1 MTRSWKSQ
9 GHGKPGRP
17 FVGHALHRAFRV
29 AGLIGL
35 LLWFTQ
41 GLPASERQIVLDAMD
56 VRPSGIWP
64 RGFGHVLLGIPG
76 STEDEKA
83 YLEPGGSFSP
93 GFGTFGIQ
101 LLAENADGEVE
112 VASDFVP
119 RVEMKQSWVW
129 PLTATVPGVR
139 TETPDYSALWSMPDG
154 RHWRLDL
161 SSRRHPHV
169 VVSIRSLGPAG
180 GPVTNAIWDGRA
192 IRINDRWDIVAAD
205 TPREI
210 RIGYQNPTNLAVGE
224 ITSSQFGLGPRIVRS
239 TTPSTGLDQTNGW
252 GRIVLVF
259 GRETT
264 LIIEDR
270 KPPTPNPLAWQGTLP
285 GVTLDIPDD
294 RFTDSLKAQ
303 VAQMLM
309 GLVGTNSR
317 PVDPNHHP
325 VSRMRESATI
335 AVALARAG
343 QMGVSQQLCGTLA
356 REDFLGEMGAEADG
370 PGLSLW
376 AVLEVAAIVRNKTFD
391 QSLLP
396 HVDRKVRLIE
406 SLLQTPEPFRIPWTG
421 PLAPRR
427 ITREEAALVADA
439 SQDGLIQGRV
449 GKQRPVLYVNATA
462 YAGLR
467 SAAIFYNRINRRP
480 EAGRLSS
487 LASVLQLA
495 WNQSATRRTTPDA
508 WTAATGP
515 HPSWIA
521 EDPKT
526 WQTLLLAARTA
537 ARTTNDLPKL
547 RPENPTPLATE
558 AHQWLL
564 LGDPKRAWHDLNWF
578 WSNQVSPDLYSWWEG
593 SGDEDFPERWEGV
606 RGWVMPPYLSPQ
618 FGTAAEITLLQLAML
633 AHADEST
640 LIPILVVGAGVPR
653 EWLDDPIRVES
664 LQTAHGPVTWTWD
677 PASRRVRVRA
687 PGFPQNSVRLA
698 GGFTQD
704 AALEVIR

>member
-1 MTRSWKSQ
+1 MTQPRKSH
-9 GHGKPGRP
+9 GHWNPG
-17 FVGHALHRAFRV
+17 LHLLRRVLQRAFRG
-29 AGLIGL
+29 AGFLGL
-35 LLWFTQ
+35 LPCFAA
-41 GLPASERQIVLDAMD
+41 GVAASERQIVLDAMEA
-56 VRPSGIWP
+56 RPSGIWP
-64 RGFGHVLLGIPG
+64 RGYGHVLLGIPG

-119 RVEMKQSWVW
+119 RAEMKQSWVW
-129 PLTATVPGVR
+129 PLTTTVPGVR

-169 VVSIRSLGPAG
+169 VVAIRSLGPAG
-180 GPVTNAIWDGRA
+180 GPVTNAVWDGRA
-192 IRINDRWDIVAAD
+192 IRINDRWDLVAAD

-210 RIGYQNPTNLAVGE
+210 RIGYQNPTNLTVGE

-264 LIIEDR
+264 LVIEDR
-270 KPPTPNPLAWQGTLP
+270 KPPAPNPLAWQGTLP
-285 GVTLDIPDD
+285 GVGLELPDE
-294 RFTDSLKAQ
+294 RFTDCLKAQ

-325 VSRMRESATI
+325 VSRMRESAAV

-343 QMGVSQQLCGTLA
+343 QVAVSQQLCSTLA
-356 REDFLGEMGAEADG
+356 REDFMGEMGAEADG

-376 AVLEVAAIVRNKTFD
+376 AILEVAAIVRNKAFD

-406 SLLQTPEPFRIPWTG
+406 SLLQATEPLRVPWNG

-427 ITREEAALVADA
+427 ITREDAALVADA
-439 SQDGLIQGRV
+439 AQNGLIQGRV
-449 GKQRPVLYVNATA
+449 GNQRPVLYVNATA

-467 SAAIFYNRINRRP
+467 SAAAFHTRINRRS
-480 EAGRLSS
+480 ESGRIASS
-487 LASVLQLA
+487 AAVLQLA
-495 WNQSATRRTTPDA
+495 WNQSAARKAEPDP
-508 WTAATGP
+508 WIAATGP

-537 ARTTNDLPKL
+537 GRTTNDLPRI
-547 RPENPTPLATE
+547 RPENPTRLASE
-558 AHQWLL
+558 AHQWLI
-564 LGDPKRAWHDLNWF
+564 LGDPARAWRDLNWF
-578 WSNQVSPDLYSWWEG
+578 WSNQVAPDLYSWWEG

-618 FGTAAEITLLQLAML
+618 FGTAAELTLLQLAML
-633 AHADEST
+633 AYVDEST
-640 LIPILVVGAGVPR
+640 AMPVLVVGAGVPR
-653 EWLDDPIRVES
+653 EWLEDPVRVDS
-664 LQTAHGPVTWTWD
+664 VRTAHGPVAWSWD
-677 PASRRVRVRA
+677 PASRKVRVQA

-698 GGFTQD
+698 GGFTQEATLD
-704 AALEVIR
+704 RIR